1 MTHRTL
7 LGLGVATLL
16 LAAPTACSDDDSS
29 DVCATLDSLN
39 ASIDDV
45 TDVDDVD
52 QDTLTELEDEVGDVR
67 TDLEELR
74 SEASDEYSDEID
86 AVSEASTNLGTSLDA
101 ARATP
106 SSSTMADV
114 VTASQALATAVRN
127 LGDALKDT
135 C

>member
-29 DVCATLDSLN
+29 DLCATMDSLN
-39 ASIDDV
+39 ASIVDV
-45 TDVDDVD
+45 SEVDVD

-67 TDLEELR
+67 TDLEEVR

-86 AVSEASTNLGTSLDA
+86 AVSEASTNLSISLDT

-106 SSSTMADV
+106 SSSTIADV
-114 VTASQALATAVRN
+114 VTTSQSLATAVRN